1 MTRINPLDIRK
12 KTFDKRTFGGYSKDD
27 VDGFL
32 QNLSQAWQESN
43 ADKDRLE
50 TELSM
55 SRTELDRMRSLETS
69 LLQGLHD
76 AKQVSQLLL
85 EQSRKE
91 ADLIV
96 YEAQVKANQFLS
108 DAKQQARM
116 MVQEA
121 NQQAYQAL
129 IAMRAELKQLDQD
142 FRNMEKQRDFLLS
155 ELRQFVNE
163 TSQKLDR
170 VESHRRTVSYNE
182 EITKAN
188 VLMQQNNEAVK
199 NYLKESVLQ
208 TNAAPQRVPAVE
220 EMPKS
225 QETQM
230 QTQTQTQSYGNSF
243 FDMI

>member
-208 TNAAPQRVPAVE
+208 TNTAPQRMSVVE

-225 QETQM
+225 QETQ
-230 QTQTQTQSYGNSF
+230 TQTQTQSNGNSF

>member
-50 TELSM
+50 TELTM
-55 SRTELDRMRSLETS
+55 SRAELDRMRSLETS

-91 ADLIV
+91 AELIV

-142 FRNMEKQRDFLLS
+142 FRNMEKQRDFLLA

-199 NYLKESVLQ
+199 NYLKESALQ
-208 TNAAPQRVPAVE
+208 TNAAQQRMSAVE
-220 EMPKS
+220 ETPKS
-225 QETQM
+225 QETQ
-230 QTQTQTQSYGNSF
+230 TQGNSNSF

>member
-43 ADKDRLE
+43 SDKDRLE

-55 SRTELDRMRSLETS
+55 SRAELDRMRSLETS

-91 ADLIV
+91 AELIV

-108 DAKQQARM
+108 DAKQQTRM

-142 FRNMEKQRDFLLS
+142 FRAMEKQRDFLLS

-188 VLMQQNNEAVK
+188 VLMQQNNEVVK

-208 TNAAPQRVPAVE
+208 TNITPQRMPAVE
-220 EMPKS
+220 EKPKS
-225 QETQM
+225 QETQ
-230 QTQTQTQSYGNSF
+230 TQGNNNSF
-243 FDMI
+243 FDTI